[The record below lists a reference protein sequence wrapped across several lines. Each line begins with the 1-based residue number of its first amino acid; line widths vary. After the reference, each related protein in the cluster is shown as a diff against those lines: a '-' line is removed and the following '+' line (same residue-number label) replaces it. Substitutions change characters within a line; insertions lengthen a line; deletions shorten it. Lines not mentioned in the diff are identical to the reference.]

1 MIIAGVDE
9 AGRGPLVG
17 SVVAACVI
25 LDPKN
30 PIIGLADSK
39 KLTPKKRQSLFV
51 EIQNKALAYAYAEA
65 TAAEVDR
72 INILQASLLAMQ
84 RSIEKVIAML
94 MPNKILVDGMFCPKI
109 STLSAEIVMQAVIKG
124 DSKVAEISAASIV
137 AKVVRD
143 KMMDELDAKHP
154 EYGFAQHK
162 GYPTKMHISAINKL
176 GILSQHRKTFTPIK
190 LVLI

>member
-109 STLSAEIVMQAVIKG
+109 STLSAEIVMQ
-124 DSKVAEISAASIV
+124 
-137 AKVVRD
+137 
-143 KMMDELDAKHP
+143 
-154 EYGFAQHK
+154 
-162 GYPTKMHISAINKL
+162 
-176 GILSQHRKTFTPIK
+176 ILQLP
-190 LVLI
+190 